1 MTAVTRSGLTGV
13 FLPPK
18 KPRSGPVPG
27 RGGVKKTRSGPVP
40 GRGGGKKNPVRS
52 GARWSPPVDR
62 GDRTG
67 TVPVGFLDFT
77 KCQDGRQRRRR
88 VELGLR

>member
-1 MTAVTRSGLTGV
+1 MTAVTRSGLTGG

-18 KPRSGPVPG
+18 KP
-27 RGGVKKTRSGPVP
+27 RSGPVP